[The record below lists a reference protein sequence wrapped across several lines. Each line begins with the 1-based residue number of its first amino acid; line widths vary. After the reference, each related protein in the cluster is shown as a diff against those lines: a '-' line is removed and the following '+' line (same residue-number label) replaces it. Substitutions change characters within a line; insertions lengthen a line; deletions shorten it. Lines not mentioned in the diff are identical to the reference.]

1 MLKKEIF
8 SHILQEV
15 AGIARVLSHPARLAI
30 LQYLADCNV
39 CVSGDISREIPLSRT
54 TVSQHLKILKNC
66 GLIQGEIEGTRVH
79 YCINP
84 EMAIKHEQALMKF
97 FKSVKTEN
105 NINCK

>member
-8 SHILQEV
+8 SRNLQDV

-54 TVSQHLKILKNC
+54 TVSQHLKELKNC

-79 YCINP
+79 YCINA
-84 EMAIKHEQALMKF
+84 EVAIKHQQAIMKF
-97 FKSVKTEN
+97 FNSIKTEN
-105 NINCK
+105 DINCK